1 MITDQTGTIHSRL
14 AARQEPSL
22 KRRRALIGGAIGGA
36 MVALLSSAGPIMADG
51 MDAPSDP
58 FILLL
63 KGVYQPVVHGPDLGL
78 TGVNLSDGSYSTTKI
93 YPVFGTADGANDG
106 SRRDNARA
114 IGNFY
119 AQFNGNLVAYQLPGG
134 AIAMRFTGG
143 SLTPHPDGQGGQF
156 LEGALELTI
165 LDATGIYRA
174 FKGGHNHMVDKLHN
188 LADGRF
194 DEFCF
199 CIISTYQFP

>member
-1 MITDQTGTIHSRL
+1 MTTL
-14 AARQEPSL
+14 EPTL

-36 MVALLSSAGPIMADG
+36 AVALLSSDGPVIAQGADSPG
-51 MDAPSDP
+51 DP
-58 FILLL
+58 FIVLL
-63 KGVYQPVVHGPDLGL
+63 KGVYQPVVHGPNLGL

-93 YPVFGTADGANDG
+93 YPVFGIGDSANDD
-106 SRRDNARA
+106 RRGDNARA
-114 IGNFY
+114 IGNFF
-119 AQFNGNLVAYQLPGG
+119 AQFNGNLVAYQLHGG

-143 SLTPHPDGQGGQF
+143 GLTPHPDGQGGQF
-156 LEGALELTI
+156 LEGALDLTI

-199 CIISTYQFP
+199 CVISSYQFP